1 MNEQFQKLYEQ
12 SFVTD
17 PYVNVGPDGTKLGI
31 KFDPEKF
38 AELIVRECVG
48 LLREES
54 ERLYRLSVE
63 EKDELF
69 ASNFEICAEKCVD
82 NEVAIKEHFGVTE

>member
-1 MNEQFQKLYEQ
+1 MNERIWELFRQANHPHPKHGGNDMF
-12 SFVTD
+12 F
-17 PYVNVGPDGTKLGI
+17 
-31 KFDPEKF
+31 PEEF